1 MSVNKSNT
9 GLGRGLGALLNPNF
23 NKDNIDEKITLSSS
37 EIKNDDGNSLD
48 ILVKIPIASIIP
60 NPYQP
65 RATFNRTSLD
75 ELKKS
80 ILENGLIQPITVRR
94 KDNQYELIS
103 GERRFRASKEIG
115 IEEIPAYII
124 KVDTKEAMV
133 ALSLIEN
140 IQREELNPIEVATA
154 YKQLME
160 ECNLSQEEIAN
171 KVGKERS
178 TVTNTIRLLKL
189 PVKIQEYLIDGKIS
203 SGHARALLS
212 VTDESYQIELV
223 GKILRDQLSV
233 RAAEKLTQSSKIKH
247 VSKKRKNDIDSSS
260 IDEIAK
266 RDMEN
271 KLRGIF
277 GTKVLFKQKK
287 DGTGNITIDF
297 YSLDE
302 LERLFELLDTIGKNH
317 S

>member
-1 MSVNKSNT
+1 MSVSKTNT

-23 NKDNIDEKITLSSS
+23 NKENVDEKVTLSSS
-37 EIKNDDGNSLD
+37 EIKNDDGKSLD
-48 ILVKIPIASIIP
+48 ILVKIPIASIVP

-65 RATFNRTSLD
+65 RTTFNKTSLD

-94 KDNQYELIS
+94 KNNEYQLIS
-103 GERRFRASKEIG
+103 GERRLRASKEIG
-115 IEEIPAYII
+115 IKEIPAYII

-154 YKQLME
+154 YKQLMD
-160 ECNLSQEEIAN
+160 ECSLSQEEIAD

-178 TVTNTIRLLKL
+178 TITNTMRLLKL
-189 PVKIQEYLIDGKIS
+189 PIEIQEYLIDGKIS

-212 VTDESYQIELV
+212 VTDESYQMVLLK
-223 GKILRDQLSV
+223 KILRDQLSV
-233 RAAEKLTQSSKIKH
+233 RAVEKLSQSSKIKPTP
-247 VSKKRKNDIDSSS
+247 KKKKFDIDPNS

-297 YSLDE
+297 YSVDE
-302 LERLFELLDTIGKNH
+302 LERLLELFDTIGKNH

>member
-1 MSVNKSNT
+1 MNKTTHT

-23 NKDNIDEKITLSSS
+23 NKENLDEKVTVSST
-37 EIKNDDGNSLD
+37 ELKKDDGESVD
-48 ILVKIPIASIIP
+48 ILVKIPVANIVP

-65 RATFNRTSLD
+65 RSNFDKTALD

-94 KDNQYELIS
+94 KNDVYELIS
-103 GERRFRASKEIG
+103 GERRLRASKEIG
-115 IEEIPAYII
+115 IKEIPAYII
-124 KVDTKEAMV
+124 KVDSKEAMV

-154 YKQLME
+154 YKQLIE
-160 ECNLSQEEIAN
+160 ECNLSQEEIAT

-178 TVTNTIRLLKL
+178 TITNTIRLLKL
-189 PVKIQEYLIDGKIS
+189 PAKIQEHLINGNIS

-212 VTDESYQIELV
+212 VDDETYQMIVLDR
-223 GKILRDQLSV
+223 ILKNQLSV
-233 RAAEKLTQSSKIKH
+233 RAVEKLVKSPNKIIAKKNRNNNKSSTG
-247 VSKKRKNDIDSSS
+247 N
-260 IDEIAK
+260 EIAN
-266 RDMEN
+266 RDIES

-277 GTKVLFKQKK
+277 GTKVLLRQKK
-287 DGTGNITIDF
+287 DGTGNITIEF
-297 YSLDE
+297 YSMDE
-302 LERLFELLDTIGKNH
+302 LERLFELFDSIGKNY

>member
-1 MSVNKSNT
+1 MSKSHT

-23 NKDNIDEKITLSSS
+23 NKENLDEKVTVSPS
-37 EIKNDDGNSLD
+37 ELRKDDGESVD
-48 ILVKIPIASIIP
+48 ILVKIPVANIVP

-65 RATFNRTSLD
+65 RSNFNKTALD

-94 KDNQYELIS
+94 KDGVYELIS
-103 GERRFRASKEIG
+103 GERRLRASKEIG
-115 IEEIPAYII
+115 IKEIPAYVI

-160 ECNLSQEEIAN
+160 ECNLSQEEIAT

-178 TVTNTIRLLKL
+178 TITNTIRLLKL
-189 PVKIQEYLIDGKIS
+189 SAKIQEHLINGDIS

-212 VTDESYQIELV
+212 VDDESYQMHILE
-223 GKILRDQLSV
+223 KILKDQLSV
-233 RAAEKLTQSSKIKH
+233 RAVEKLVKSPAK
-247 VSKKRKNDIDSSS
+247 VASKKKKSNMESLSDDKIANRDI
-260 IDEIAK
+260 
-266 RDMEN
+266 EN

-277 GTKVLFKQKK
+277 GTKVMLKQKK
-287 DGTGNITIDF
+287 DGTGNITIEF
-297 YSLDE
+297 YSMDE
-302 LERLFELLDTIGKNH
+302 LERLFELFDSIGKNY